1 MKTRTPYRLAM
12 AGAGFGLAIFAVF
25 GLQPGAYIG
34 GMLGVNVAGLI
45 WGAPV
50 LPTLAARAA
59 VAAGMLL
66 SVLATGT
73 LFTMSGASIGWL
85 AGQAASFTANHTST
99 LRHSTARQ

>member
-1 MKTRTPYRLAM
+1 MKTRTPDRLAT

-34 GMLGVNVAGLI
+34 GMLGVNAVGLI
-45 WGAPV
+45 WGTPV

-59 VAAGMLL
+59 VTGGMLL

-73 LFTMSGASIGWL
+73 LFTLSGASIGWL
-85 AGQAASFTANHTST
+85 AGQAANMSLSLTRT
-99 LRHSTARQ
+99 LKHSAARQ